1 MSEYDNELS
10 KIVAELNRAAP
21 SQKYAAARTGQST
34 ASLDQLLHA
43 AAARGAS
50 DVLLIA
56 GAPAMLRVTGNLTPL
71 AGAVLEADEVR
82 GLVLPLLEPAQ
93 LDELQKR
100 KSVDLSFVRD
110 NLGRFRVNIH
120 HQRGTL
126 AASIRL
132 LPSRIPSLE
141 SLHLPLSL
149 AKLAERRQGLV
160 LVTGPT
166 GCGKSS
172 TLAALIDIVN
182 TKRAAHVVT
191 IEDPVEY
198 QHANRSAI
206 IEQIEV
212 GRDTP
217 DFAVTLRSIM
227 RQTPDVI
234 LVGEMRDSET
244 IATALT
250 AAETGHLVFSTLH
263 TNDTI
268 QAMSRILDSFP
279 AGNQPQIRQQMSLA
293 MSAVVAQQ
301 LVPGVDGVNRWPA
314 VEVMVA
320 TDAVRALIRK
330 GDDHQLRSQIS
341 VGRAEGMTTMELRLR
356 TGDQGIPRQARPVQ
370 HVRAP
375 GGTVWIL
382 ERHRPGGRD
391 GGDLLH
397 VAGRAPRRPCAVER
411 IGLPGHGPVA
421 AHADARLLARC
432 AGRFRGRPGA
442 VARARAASPARRGS
456 ADHGRARCRG
466 CGGLGLLHARAQ
478 LGKGVAGRTRHRRA
492 PARRAAGGDA
502 RGTGARGAGDR
513 VRDRPARPLAGA
525 APPCW
530 RGAAGADSA
539 RNHRLRRSPRP
550 QPTGPDGERLARVR
564 LADQPQRQTAL
575 KHPGPPDSGGE
586 RAGALLEGGPAGLR
600 RAPRARFGR
609 GRVCDRT
616 PALPHGDPQR
626 QARARLRGADA
637 RRPRPG
643 GAGAGAGAGAHLDG
657 RSRARHAPVQPTLV
671 ELARTPAVQR
681 GRAARLARSARGRSR
696 PLHTRARGDAEHALP
711 GGGVRHAL
719 ARGLDLVRARQRVRG
734 AAVDRKSTRL

>member
-34 ASLDQLLHA
+34 PSLDQLLHA
-43 AAARGAS
+43 AAGRGAS

-56 GAPAMLRVTGNLTPL
+56 GAPAMLRVTGNLTPG
-71 AGAVLEADEVR
+71 AGAVLEAEDVR
-82 GLVLPLLEPAQ
+82 SLVLPLLEPSQ
-93 LDELQKR
+93 LEELQKR
-100 KSVDLSFVRD
+100 KSVDLSFVRE

-141 SLHLPLSL
+141 SLHLPASL

-234 LVGEMRDSET
+234 LVGEMRDAET

-263 TNDTI
+263 TNDAI

-279 AGNQPQIRQQMSLA
+279 AGNQPQIRQQLSLA
-293 MSAVVAQQ
+293 LAAVIAQQ
-301 LVPGVDGVNRWPA
+301 LVPGVDGVSRWPA
-314 VEVMVA
+314 TEIMIA

-341 VGRAEGMTTMELRLR
+341 VGRADGMMTMEQSLAEL
-356 TGDQGIPRQARPVQ
+356 VK
-370 HVRAP
+370 
-375 GGTVWIL
+375 
-382 ERHRPGGRD
+382 
-391 GGDLLH
+391 
-397 VAGRAPRRPCAVER
+397 AGRITRETAYA
-411 IGLPGHGPVA
+411 HGYRT
-421 AHADARLLARC
+421 DDLQRY
-432 AGRFRGRPGA
+432 
-442 VARARAASPARRGS
+442 
-456 ADHGRARCRG
+456 
-466 CGGLGLLHARAQ
+466 LG
-478 LGKGVAGRTRHRRA
+478 
-492 PARRAAGGDA
+492 
-502 RGTGARGAGDR
+502 
-513 VRDRPARPLAGA
+513 
-525 APPCW
+525 
-530 RGAAGADSA
+530 
-539 RNHRLRRSPRP
+539 
-550 QPTGPDGERLARVR
+550 
-564 LADQPQRQTAL
+564 
-575 KHPGPPDSGGE
+575 
-586 RAGALLEGGPAGLR
+586 
-600 RAPRARFGR
+600 
-609 GRVCDRT
+609 
-616 PALPHGDPQR
+616 
-626 QARARLRGADA
+626 
-637 RRPRPG
+637 
-643 GAGAGAGAGAHLDG
+643 
-657 RSRARHAPVQPTLV
+657 
-671 ELARTPAVQR
+671 
-681 GRAARLARSARGRSR
+681 
-696 PLHTRARGDAEHALP
+696 
-711 GGGVRHAL
+711 
-719 ARGLDLVRARQRVRG
+719 
-734 AAVDRKSTRL
+734 

>member
-43 AAARGAS
+43 AAGRGAS

-56 GAPAMLRVTGNLTPL
+56 GAPAMLRVTGNLTPIS
-71 AGAVLEADEVR
+71 GAVLEADDVR

-100 KSVDLSFVRD
+100 KSVDLSFVRE

-182 TKRAAHVVT
+182 TRRAAHVVT

-206 IEQIEV
+206 VEQIEV

-234 LVGEMRDSET
+234 LVGEMRDAET

-263 TNDTI
+263 TNDAI
-268 QAMSRILDSFP
+268 QSMSRVLDSFP
-279 AGNQPQIRQQMSLA
+279 AGNQPQIRQQLSLA
-293 MSAVVAQQ
+293 MAAVVAQQ

-314 VEVMVA
+314 VEIMIA

-341 VGRAEGMTTMELRLR
+341 VGRADGMTTME
-356 TGDQGIPRQARPVQ
+356 QS
-370 HVRAP
+370 
-375 GGTVWIL
+375 
-382 ERHRPGGRD
+382 
-391 GGDLLH
+391 
-397 VAGRAPRRPCAVER
+397 
-411 IGLPGHGPVA
+411 
-421 AHADARLLARC
+421 LA
-432 AGRFRGRPGA
+432 
-442 VARARAASPARRGS
+442 
-456 ADHGRARCRG
+456 
-466 CGGLGLLHARAQ
+466 
-478 LGKGVAGRTRHRRA
+478 
-492 PARRAAGGDA
+492 
-502 RGTGARGAGDR
+502 
-513 VRDRPARPLAGA
+513 
-525 APPCW
+525 
-530 RGAAGADSA
+530 
-539 RNHRLRRSPRP
+539 
-550 QPTGPDGERLARVR
+550 
-564 LADQPQRQTAL
+564 
-575 KHPGPPDSGGE
+575 
-586 RAGALLEGGPAGLR
+586 
-600 RAPRARFGR
+600 
-609 GRVCDRT
+609 
-616 PALPHGDPQR
+616 
-626 QARARLRGADA
+626 
-637 RRPRPG
+637 
-643 GAGAGAGAGAHLDG
+643 
-657 RSRARHAPVQPTLV
+657 
-671 ELARTPAVQR
+671 
-681 GRAARLARSARGRSR
+681 
-696 PLHTRARGDAEHALP
+696 
-711 GGGVRHAL
+711 
-719 ARGLDLVRARQRVRG
+719 DLVRVGRITRETAYAHGYRTDDLQRYLG
-734 AAVDRKSTRL
+734 

>member
-21 SQKYAAARTGQST
+21 SQKYAVGRTAPSPSSADY
-34 ASLDQLLHA
+34 ASLDRLLHA
-43 AAARGAS
+43 AASRGAS

-56 GAPAMLRVTGNLTPL
+56 GAPVMLRVTGNLTPG
-71 AGAVLEADEVR
+71 AGPVLEADDVR
-82 GLVLPLLEPAQ
+82 SLVLPLLEPSQ
-93 LDELQKR
+93 LEELQKR
-100 KSVDLSFVRD
+100 KSVDLSFVRE

-141 SLHLPLSL
+141 SLHLPTSR
-149 AKLAERRQGLV
+149 ANLAERRQGLV

-263 TNDTI
+263 TNDSI

-279 AGNQPQIRQQMSLA
+279 AGNQPQIRQQLSLA
-293 MSAVVAQQ
+293 MLAVVAQQ
-301 LVPGVDGVNRWPA
+301 LVPGVDGMNRWPA
-314 VEVMVA
+314 VEIMIA

-341 VGRAEGMTTMELRLR
+341 VGRADGMTTME
-356 TGDQGIPRQARPVQ
+356 Q
-370 HVRAP
+370 
-375 GGTVWIL
+375 
-382 ERHRPGGRD
+382 
-391 GGDLLH
+391 
-397 VAGRAPRRPCAVER
+397 
-411 IGLPGHGPVA
+411 
-421 AHADARLLARC
+421 
-432 AGRFRGRPGA
+432 
-442 VARARAASPARRGS
+442 S
-456 ADHGRARCRG
+456 
-466 CGGLGLLHARAQ
+466 
-478 LGKGVAGRTRHRRA
+478 
-492 PARRAAGGDA
+492 
-502 RGTGARGAGDR
+502 
-513 VRDRPARPLAGA
+513 
-525 APPCW
+525 
-530 RGAAGADSA
+530 
-539 RNHRLRRSPRP
+539 
-550 QPTGPDGERLARVR
+550 
-564 LADQPQRQTAL
+564 LADLVKVGRISRETAFAHGFRTDDLQRYL
-575 KHPGPPDSGGE
+575 G
-586 RAGALLEGGPAGLR
+586 
-600 RAPRARFGR
+600 
-609 GRVCDRT
+609 
-616 PALPHGDPQR
+616 
-626 QARARLRGADA
+626 
-637 RRPRPG
+637 
-643 GAGAGAGAGAHLDG
+643 
-657 RSRARHAPVQPTLV
+657 
-671 ELARTPAVQR
+671 
-681 GRAARLARSARGRSR
+681 
-696 PLHTRARGDAEHALP
+696 
-711 GGGVRHAL
+711 
-719 ARGLDLVRARQRVRG
+719 
-734 AAVDRKSTRL
+734 